1 MNKKKLKSLKT
12 LNLSSS
18 IKPQKKIKKSKNC
31 DLTQKISEKEF
42 LNAQKKLI
50 SQIKDKFEK
59 IKEYNELKSKIS

>member
-50 SQIKDKFEK
+50 SSIKDKFEK
-59 IKEYNELKSKIS
+59 IKEYNELKSKLS

>member
-50 SQIKDKFEK
+50 SSIKDKFEK

>member
-31 DLTQKISEKEF
+31 DLSQKISEKEF

-50 SQIKDKFEK
+50 SSIKDKFEK